1 MVKELDGT
9 KNEWGWCKS
18 KLGANAILAVS
29 MAASRAA
36 AADQGLPLFKY
47 KNDLLHQIDFEFSF
61 FFFSLDILE
70 NSMASQQIQ
79 LPTIF
84 HYLFSMLSMEENML
98 ETN

>member
-47 KNDLLHQIDFEFSF
+47 NFILLS
-61 FFFSLDILE
+61 
-70 NSMASQQIQ
+70 
-79 LPTIF
+79 
-84 HYLFSMLSMEENML
+84 
-98 ETN
+98 